1 MPKKYSSKLV
11 GILYFLAVLL
21 FAILASSC
29 SSSKKPS
36 EVSREDIDE
45 DTNSN
50 DSEGLNTVVL

>member
-1 MPKKYSSKLV
+1 MSKKYSSKLV

-29 SSSKKPS
+29 SSGKNPS
-36 EVSREDIDE
+36 EVSQEDMDE

-50 DSEGLNTVVL
+50 DSKGSNTVVL